1 MQKTSPAKRV
11 FVIMPFSKNLR
22 WVYEEAIRPVCEELG
37 VEVLRGDDI
46 SHQRNILRDVV
57 EGLLYSDAII
67 ADLTGNNANVYY
79 ELGAAHA
86 LMRPVVML
94 TQDVN
99 RIPFDLRSHRVLAYS
114 TEESLRGEF
123 QQRLSQTLQETLRV
137 AIEPST
143 PVAEYMSIP
152 FAARVQQANRH
163 ARPIG
168 DLRLYRDGDTG
179 VLVGEGDMTRGLNVE
194 ASYPIQ
200 SVHWGSLVTGWG
212 WNGVDAISS
221 AVSASARRFVLRGL
235 KASSIGDLR
244 GTPYIRT
251 AHNEL
256 HYFDL
261 YMWRIHPSA
270 AFHKWEADGRHS
282 GIMEYPLAHLEV
294 VPSNEG
300 HES

>member
-1 MQKTSPAKRV
+1 MSSAKRV

-22 WVYEEAIRPVCEELG
+22 WVYENAIRPVCQDLD
-37 VEVLRGDDI
+37 VDVLRGDDI

-57 EGLLYSDAII
+57 EGLINSDAIV

-86 LMRPVVML
+86 LMRPVIML
-94 TQDVN
+94 AQDVK

-114 TEESLRGEF
+114 SEESLRGDF
-123 QQRLSQTLQETLRV
+123 QQRLRQTLQETLQV
-137 AIEPST
+137 PIEPST
-143 PVAEYMSIP
+143 PIAEYMSIP

-163 ARPIG
+163 ARPVG
-168 DLRLYRDGDTG
+168 DLWLYRDGNTG
-179 VLVGEGDMTRGLNVE
+179 ILVGEGNIQRGLNVE
-194 ASYPIQ
+194 ASYPIR

-212 WNGVDAISS
+212 WDGADAVTSPIN
-221 AVSASARRFVLRGL
+221 AGERRFVVHGL
-235 KASSIGDLR
+235 KPSSIGDLR

-270 AFHKWEADGRHS
+270 AFHKWEADGRYS
-282 GIMEYPLAHLEV
+282 GIIEYPLAHLEAF
-294 VPSNEG
+294 PPNEG
-300 HES
+300 EEG